1 MLQVDLLWVYAIGA
15 MFATAAGKQLGK
27 LESPFGNIYFASLLL
42 YLSAIFVPEA
52 VWLLWSFPHWETMH
66 VWSSLKDIPTAYV
79 TFFMAGDILLAVLGY
94 WVAAKL
100 ILSGRG
106 YAAHLQWFAGYF
118 AFFFVL
124 IYGWDGTGWQRFTWD
139 PTVTGSLWA
148 PGKTMMLGFVT
159 SNVALTLYAM
169 AAPTILP
176 MLIGGYRWLKEG
188 NLISGIEDGKA
199 ASLALKGIGV
209 YIFGV
214 VVSLILAA
222 LASIAAI
229 YTSSLIGTAGPFIGI
244 ATILILAY
252 LLVFRDGGV
261 VHKMVIGVFTLR

>member
-1 MLQVDLLWVYAIGA
+1 
-15 MFATAAGKQLGK
+15 
-27 LESPFGNIYFASLLL
+27 
-42 YLSAIFVPEA
+42 
-52 VWLLWSFPHWETMH
+52 
-66 VWSSLKDIPTAYV
+66 
-79 TFFMAGDILLAVLGY
+79 
-94 WVAAKL
+94 
-100 ILSGRG
+100 
-106 YAAHLQWFAGYF
+106 
-118 AFFFVL
+118 
-124 IYGWDGTGWQRFTWD
+124 
-139 PTVTGSLWA
+139 
-148 PGKTMMLGFVT
+148 
-159 SNVALTLYAM
+159 
-169 AAPTILP
+169 